1 MTVMIHEIRRG
12 CKAMLIWSASV
23 GGMILLCLMMFP
35 EMKKELGSL
44 MNLFSAMGGFAAA
57 FGMDKLNL
65 GNVMGFYGIY
75 AGAMLG
81 IGSIFYGASLGI
93 GMLSKEE
100 KDHTAE
106 FLLSHPISRNRVF
119 LEKFLAA
126 VLLLLMMNLI
136 ILAFALVSFFV
147 IGETPDWK
155 RFWLF
160 HGAQGMMQLEVLAL
174 CFGISA
180 FLRRGSLSIG
190 IGIASL
196 LYFLGLV
203 GNITEKAEAVKYI
216 TPYTYA
222 DASRI
227 ISEGQV
233 DLKLAGL
240 GLLYGTALL
249 IAGYLYYQKKDIY

>member
-1 MTVMIHEIRRG
+1 
-12 CKAMLIWSASV
+12 
-23 GGMILLCLMMFP
+23 
-35 EMKKELGSL
+35 
-44 MNLFSAMGGFAAA
+44 
-57 FGMDKLNL
+57 
-65 GNVMGFYGIY
+65 
-75 AGAMLG
+75 
-81 IGSIFYGASLGI
+81 
-93 GMLSKEE
+93 
-100 KDHTAE
+100 
-106 FLLSHPISRNRVF
+106 
-119 LEKFLAA
+119 
-126 VLLLLMMNLI
+126 
-136 ILAFALVSFFV
+136 
-147 IGETPDWK
+147 
-155 RFWLF
+155 
-160 HGAQGMMQLEVLAL
+160 MQLEVLAL

-203 GNITEKAEAVKYI
+203 GNITEKAVKYI